1 MPLRTNWYLTVIS
14 AERPIGSTLAVQ
26 FGPANGGYRRYLV
39 IGGRSVE
46 GRWNTGRHQPILSA
60 SRVRGRHHPG
70 WRVAPAIG
78 SIGAV
83 WAMAGS
89 GGRSKGRFF
98 VQLAQAQLELLLV
111 RQTLGWLPS
120 RMKPAQQVMRK
131 GYPTLLFLFC
141 PVKPA
146 TVDPPVH
153 PWRLAREGVDDAR
166 PGTQPHADLPD
177 PPNTSIARVLTLRC
191 IGQATALAAG
201 EEMTVAGVQL
211 CNAAAAA
218 PPISGILRT

>member
-1 MPLRTNWYLTVIS
+1 MRCRPILPCGKTDATVLSGGSPLRSPVTSVRKLS
-14 AERPIGSTLAVQ
+14 IG
-26 FGPANGGYRRYLV
+26 
-39 IGGRSVE
+39 
-46 GRWNTGRHQPILSA
+46 
-60 SRVRGRHHPG
+60 
-70 WRVAPAIG
+70 
-78 SIGAV
+78 GAV

-89 GGRSKGRFF
+89 GGRSKGRFSA
-98 VQLAQAQLELLLV
+98 QLAQAQLELLLV

-120 RMKPAQQVMRK
+120 RTKPAQQVVRK
-131 GYPTLLFLFC
+131 AYPTLLFLFC
-141 PVKPA
+141 SVKPA
-146 TVDPPVH
+146 TIRPPVH

-211 CNAAAAA
+211 CNTAATARPSPVSSVHRNHGRA
-218 PPISGILRT
+218 PRSTRWARTGGLGSTRRSPDGATEM